1 MYNVQLLSCL
11 LSARWDVMRSG
22 RFARFGE
29 DGSSLVQPFTNLPQN
44 LGLLDNNNDRYQR
57 ALRGEPTLSL
67 SFGSENAVTS
77 HGQAS
82 SQRHDVAWHT
92 ARVWSSFPLL
102 GTTGVPSLLVKLSSI
117 ETSS

>member
-44 LGLLDNNNDRYQR
+44 LGLLDNNDRYQR
-57 ALRGEPTLSL
+57 ALRGDSTLSHSDSKTL
-67 SFGSENAVTS
+67 LPLMG
-77 HGQAS
+77 
-82 SQRHDVAWHT
+82 R
-92 ARVWSSFPLL
+92 PLL
-102 GTTGVPSLLVKLSSI
+102 GDTMLHGTRLEYGQVSLYSVLQVFLAYL
-117 ETSS
+117 